1 MERCVE
7 EWGSEVQEPMWMAA
21 LMPCTPS
28 AIQPVLDRVR
38 AGGGG
43 DSTKLPWVVAIANV
57 NSPKQVPNAG
67 SFPTHRYHHHT
78 STTFPLWGSG
88 RLFLQLVISGTPAA
102 VAQVSEQ
109 AKSERIARRV
119 TPLHVSAPFHCDLL
133 AGAASELSDFL
144 PSLQWTTDA
153 LDVG

>member
-67 SFPTHRYHHHT
+67 SFPTHTTTTTIIITPQPRSLCGEGAPL
-78 STTFPLWGSG
+78 ST
-88 RLFLQLVISGTPAA
+88 AC
-102 VAQVSEQ
+102 
-109 AKSERIARRV
+109 
-119 TPLHVSAPFHCDLL
+119 H
-133 AGAASELSDFL
+133 
-144 PSLQWTTDA
+144 
-153 LDVG
+153 